1 MIVFSRPCETH
12 LVAVGHAKEQRAA
25 LMGTEFGTHCLGRG
39 KRCNF
44 AELLW
49 IAGHVPLNHRPLATS
64 LLQLALAGAVCA
76 AAVAAWR
83 GVYSAATVVLFESQV
98 LVFGKFPKQT

>member
-1 MIVFSRPCETH
+1 M
-12 LVAVGHAKEQRAA
+12 
-25 LMGTEFGTHCLGRG
+25 
-39 KRCNF
+39 
-44 AELLW
+44 
-49 IAGHVPLNHRPLATS
+49 PLNHRPLATS